1 MLFRTVYG
9 PELEA
14 IYEFIA
20 QANRD
25 GRAPSRQDI
34 HEAFVPRQPG
44 GGFCHTKNADDA
56 LAFLRSGRMIQ
67 GDGAYRVTTESN
79 GPFKVK
85 LLRAMRRL
93 ELGQEEPEHPL
104 DRLYMLILTELF
116 IRPNQFFVR
125 DVHGAANR
133 LREISELGGISREK
147 AQSWKR
153 VMEYLG
159 LGRRAFGGFL
169 CVYSPWLIG
178 EIVEQWPEERGTLQG
193 FFEGYFDHILPY
205 RRQDGDLADAVR
217 LPFEH
222 LAQQGWLALFS
233 LQDSPSRPYFGE
245 HRWKGIARRS
255 DDYDQ

>member
-20 QANRD
+20 QVNRD
-25 GRAPSRQDI
+25 GKNPSRQDI
-34 HEAFVPRQPG
+34 HEALVPSQPDG
-44 GGFCHTKNADDA
+44 DFCHTQNVDDA
-56 LAFLRSGRMIQ
+56 LAFLRSARMIQ
-67 GDGAYRVTTESN
+67 GEGAYLVTADGD
-79 GPFKVK
+79 GPFKIK
-85 LLRAMRRL
+85 LLRAIRRL
-93 ELGQEEPEHPL
+93 ELGQEAPEHLL

-116 IRPNQFFVR
+116 ISPNQLFMR
-125 DVHGAANR
+125 DMHGAANR
-133 LREISELGGISREK
+133 LRAISELGGISREK
-147 AQSWKR
+147 AQAWKR

-169 CVYSPWLIG
+169 CVYSPRLIE
-178 EIVEQWPEERGTLQG
+178 EIVEQWPGERGTLQG

-217 LPFEH
+217 LPLEH
-222 LAQQGWLALFS
+222 LARQGRLDFFS

-245 HRWKGIARRS
+245 HRWKGIAKRS
-255 DDYDQ
+255 DDHDQ